1 MSEVVQ
7 RIPTGLWENL
17 QELLWRMDNVFLR
30 DVAHITKI
38 PYSDLRKVIPTRGVS
53 TRIPSDGNEPWWTGI
68 SCHMSVRR
76 PGGMWVRCSST
87 AFEGAC
93 CFKHRSYEGREM
105 GRLPDGVL
113 PHSSPALAALRR
125 RLPIRIEGVVYWV
138 DEDSAGLSKAYTI
151 DGNIVGGLQIDYARR
166 WIVCTE
172 EN

>member
-1 MSEVVQ
+1 
-7 RIPTGLWENL
+7 
-17 QELLWRMDNVFLR
+17 
-30 DVAHITKI
+30 
-38 PYSDLRKVIPTRGVS
+38 
-53 TRIPSDGNEPWWTGI
+53 
-68 SCHMSVRR
+68 
-76 PGGMWVRCSST
+76 
-87 AFEGAC
+87 
-93 CFKHRSYEGREM
+93 M